1 MLKQSDHFEMR
12 ELALIL
18 LLMNDGRTQEEIA
31 LVIGCYRRT
40 VAYWCVHGDPNKI
53 ESLEDGRIKR
63 EYRKANQVYIDKL
76 LETVDKDP
84 SESGYEFDLLQI
96 C

>member
-1 MLKQSDHFEMR
+1 MR
-12 ELALIL
+12 ERALIL
-18 LLMNDGRTQEEIA
+18 LLMNEGRTQEEIA
-31 LVIGCYRRT
+31 LIIGFYRRT
-40 VAYWCVHGDPNKI
+40 VAYWCVYGDPNTI

-76 LETVDKDP
+76 LETVDKHP
-84 SESGYEFDLLQI
+84 RELGYEFDLLQI